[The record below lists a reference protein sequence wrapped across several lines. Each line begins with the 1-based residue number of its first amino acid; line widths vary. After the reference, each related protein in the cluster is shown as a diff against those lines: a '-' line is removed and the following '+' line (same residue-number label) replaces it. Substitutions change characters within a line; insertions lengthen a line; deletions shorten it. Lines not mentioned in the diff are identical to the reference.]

1 MSTTIRIKRTT
12 TAGDP
17 AILGDGVLAYSG
29 ADYTSVAG
37 GGRLYVG
44 LGVETGGDA
53 ASHIVIGGQFFTD
66 MLDHGKGILTANSAL
81 ITDAD
86 SKLDNIKIDNI
97 DINGNTI
104 SSTDV
109 NGNIVLSPQGTGSVS
124 LSDKRIINVADP
136 INAQDVVT
144 KAYLESEVN
153 LEYFQDDIAS
163 MITTGIQNGISVTYD
178 DSGNAI
184 NFDVNDFTVTLGGG
198 FLTGSVDI
206 TNLASATL
214 NATLVNDSVVLG
226 QHTSGEYV
234 ENLTAGTGVYITD
247 PTGESSNPTISIGQ
261 AVDVTS
267 NVTFADIHSTGNVQI
282 DGNLTIGGTSTIIN
296 AQNLAIS
303 DNMIYLNQG
312 VEATI
317 TNAVGDGT
325 NIVYTTDGHNYIVGM
340 SVSVYGI
347 DPASLAVSNVLITDV
362 NGDTFTVEGTSTD
375 TYVSGGLS
383 RAKSNANP
391 DLGWSAGRYDEITGY
406 GHTGIFRDAT
416 DSTFKFYDGYTPE
429 PDTDVF
435 IDTSHASFALAPI
448 AAANFIGPL
457 QGNADTA
464 TILQTARTIS
474 LSGDVVGSIS
484 FNGSQNVDISTVIQ
498 ANSVELGVDTF
509 GNYIATIADS
519 GNTDII
525 VNNSG
530 TETAAVTLGLTT
542 TGVVAGEYGSQTA
555 IPVITVDDRGR
566 ITDATTVTVATT
578 LGISDGSNQDLV
590 NLLTDELVFTGGVGL
605 TSTIT
610 NNTVTYDLDDTTV
623 VADTYGAANS
633 VGIFTVDAQGRLTY
647 ANTQII
653 DITSGQVNDFTEAVQ
668 DKIGE
673 AIALGTQSNIA
684 VTYQD
689 ITNSIDFAV
698 ETATYSTL
706 GVAKFSSS
714 NFTVAAGNVTV
725 TTVDG
730 GTY

>member
-1 MSTTIRIKRTT
+1 MSTTIRIKRTS

-17 AILGDGVLAYSG
+17 AVLGDGVLAYSG

-44 LGVETGGDA
+44 LGVETFGDA
-53 ASHIVIGGQFFTD
+53 ASHIVVGGQFFTD
-66 MLDHGKGILTANSAL
+66 MLDHGKGVLTANSAL
-81 ITDAD
+81 VTDAD

-109 NGNIVLSPQGTGSVS
+109 NGNIVLAPQGTGAVS

-136 INAQDVVT
+136 VNAQDVVT
-144 KAYLESEVN
+144 KSYLESEVN

-163 MITTGIQNGISVTYD
+163 MITTGTQNGISVTYD
-178 DSGNAI
+178 DTGNAI
-184 NFDVNDFTVTLGGG
+184 DFDVNDFTVTLGGG

-214 NATLVNDSVVLG
+214 NATLVNDSVILG

-261 AVDVTS
+261 AVDTTS
-267 NVTFADIHSTGNVQI
+267 NVTFADIYATGGLQI
-282 DGNLTIGGTSTIIN
+282 DGNLVVGGTSTTLS
-296 AQNLAIS
+296 ATNLSIT
-303 DNMIYLNQG
+303 DNMIMLNHA
-312 VEATI
+312 ELKNI
-317 TNAVGDGT
+317 SDAVGDGSD
-325 NIVYTTDGHNYIVGM
+325 VVFTTATKHGYLVGM
-340 SVSVYGI
+340 HAKVTGVS
-347 DPASLAVSNVLITDV
+347 PATFNATYDTITAVTDF
-362 NGDTFTVEGTSTD
+362 TFTVASTNTD
-375 TYVSGGLS
+375 TYVSGGTVRGQTS
-383 RAKSNANP
+383 SNP
-391 DLGWSAGRYDEITGY
+391 DVGFAAGYDDGTYANTGF
-406 GHTGIFRDAT
+406 FRDST
-416 DSTFKFYDGYTPE
+416 DGVYKIFDSYTLE
-429 PDTDVF
+429 PDISVF
-435 IDTSHASFALAPI
+435 IDTSHPSFALAPMQ
-448 AAANFIGPL
+448 ASNFIGPL

-464 TILQTARTIS
+464 TILATGRTIS
-474 LSGDVVGSIS
+474 LSGDVVGSVS
-484 FNGSQNVDISTVIQ
+484 FNGSQDVDISAVIQ

-509 GNYIATIADS
+509 GAYIATIADA
-519 GNTDII
+519 GNTNIV

-530 TETAAVTLGLTT
+530 AETAGVTLDLTD
-542 TGVVAGEYGSQTA
+542 TGVTAGSYGSQTA
-555 IPVITVDDRGR
+555 IPVITVDVKGR
-566 ITDATTVTVATT
+566 ITAASTVTVATT

-590 NLLTDELVFTGGVGL
+590 DLLVDELTFTGGVGL
-605 TSTIT
+605 TSTISD
-610 NNTVTYDLDDTTV
+610 NTVTYDLDDTTV
-623 VADTYGAANS
+623 IAGTYAAANS

-673 AIALGTQSNIA
+673 AITAGTQSNIA
-684 VTYQD
+684 VTYTD
-689 ITNSIDFAV
+689 LTNSIDFAV

-725 TTVDG
+725 TAVDG

>member
-1 MSTTIRIKRTT
+1 MSTTIRIKRTS

-17 AILGDGVLAYSG
+17 AVLGDGVLAYSG

-44 LGVETGGDA
+44 LGVETFGDA
-53 ASHIVIGGQFFTD
+53 ASHIVVGGQFFTD
-66 MLDHGKGILTANSAL
+66 MLDHGKGVLTANSAL
-81 ITDAD
+81 VTDAD

-109 NGNIVLSPQGTGSVS
+109 NGNIVLAPQGTGAVS

-136 INAQDVVT
+136 VNAQDVVT
-144 KAYLESEVN
+144 KSYLESEVN

-163 MITTGIQNGISVTYD
+163 MITTGTQNGISVTYD
-178 DSGNAI
+178 DTGNAI
-184 NFDVNDFTVTLGGG
+184 DFDVNDFTVTLGGG

-214 NATLVNDSVVLG
+214 NATLVNDSVILG

-261 AVDVTS
+261 AVDTTS
-267 NVTFADIHSTGNVQI
+267 NVTFADIYATGGLQI
-282 DGNLTIGGTSTIIN
+282 DGNLVVGGTSTTLS
-296 AQNLAIS
+296 ATNLSIT
-303 DNMIYLNQG
+303 DNMIMLNHA
-312 VEATI
+312 ELKNI
-317 TNAVGDGT
+317 SDAVGDGSD
-325 NIVYTTDGHNYIVGM
+325 VVFTTGTKHGYLVGM
-340 SVSVYGI
+340 HAKVTGVS
-347 DPASLAVSNVLITDV
+347 PATFNATYDTITAVTDF
-362 NGDTFTVEGTSTD
+362 TFTVASTNTD
-375 TYVSGGLS
+375 TYVSGGTVRGQTS
-383 RAKSNANP
+383 SNP
-391 DLGWSAGRYDEITGY
+391 DVGFAAGYDDGTYANTGF
-406 GHTGIFRDAT
+406 FRDST
-416 DSTFKFYDGYTPE
+416 DGVYKIFDSYTLE
-429 PDTDVF
+429 PDISVF
-435 IDTSHASFALAPI
+435 IDTSHPSFALAPMQ
-448 AAANFIGPL
+448 ASNFIGPL

-464 TILQTARTIS
+464 TILATGRTIS
-474 LSGDVVGSIS
+474 LSGDVVGSVS
-484 FNGSQNVDISTVIQ
+484 FNGSQDVDISAVIQ

-509 GNYIATIADS
+509 GAYIATIADA
-519 GNTDII
+519 GNTNIV

-530 TETAAVTLGLTT
+530 AETAGVTLDLTD
-542 TGVVAGEYGSQTA
+542 TGVTVGSYGSQTA
-555 IPVITVDDRGR
+555 IPVITVDVKGR
-566 ITDATTVTVATT
+566 ITAASTVTVATT

-590 NLLTDELVFTGGVGL
+590 DLLVDELTFTGGVGL
-605 TSTIT
+605 TSTISD
-610 NNTVTYDLDDTTV
+610 NTVTYDLDDTTV
-623 VADTYGAANS
+623 IAGTYAAANS

-673 AIALGTQSNIA
+673 AITAGTQSNIA
-684 VTYQD
+684 VTYTD
-689 ITNSIDFAV
+689 LTNSIDFAV

-725 TTVDG
+725 TAVDG

>member
-1 MSTTIRIKRTT
+1 MSTTIRIKRTS

-17 AILGDGVLAYSG
+17 AVLGDGVLAYSG

-44 LGVETGGDA
+44 LGVETFGDA
-53 ASHIVIGGQFFTD
+53 ASHIVVGGQFFTD
-66 MLDHGKGILTANSAL
+66 MLDHGKGVLTANSAL
-81 ITDAD
+81 VTDAD

-109 NGNIVLSPQGTGSVS
+109 NGNIVLAPQGTGSVS
-124 LSDKRIINVADP
+124 LSDKRIINVANP
-136 INAQDVVT
+136 VNAQDVVT
-144 KAYLESEVN
+144 KSYLESEVN

-163 MITTGIQNGISVTYD
+163 MITTGTQNGISVTYD
-178 DSGNAI
+178 DAGNAI
-184 NFDVNDFTVTLGGG
+184 DFDVNDFTVTLGGG

-214 NATLVNDSVVLG
+214 NATLVNDSVILG

-234 ENLTAGTGVYITD
+234 ENLTAGTGVYIAD

-261 AVDVTS
+261 AVDITS
-267 NVTFADIHSTGNVQI
+267 NVTFADIYSTGNVQI
-282 DGNLTIGGTSTIIN
+282 DGNLTIGGTSTVIN
-296 AQNLAIS
+296 AQNLSIA
-303 DNMIYLNQG
+303 DNMIYLNNPAA
-312 VEATI
+312 EALSG
-317 TNAVGDGT
+317 AVGDGT
-325 NIVYTTDGHNYIVGM
+325 DVVFTTATPHQYLVGM
-340 SVSVYGI
+340 HVKVEGVTPSSFDGTYVEI
-347 DPASLAVSNVLITDV
+347 TAVTS
-362 NGDTFTVEGTSTD
+362 DTFTVASTNTD
-375 TYVSGGLS
+375 TYVSGGS
-383 RAKSNANP
+383 ARGQTSANP
-391 DLGWSAGRYDEITGY
+391 DLGFVAGYDDGTY
-406 GHTGIFRDAT
+406 AHTGFFRDVSDGRFKVF
-416 DSTFKFYDGYTPE
+416 DSYIPE
-429 PDTDVF
+429 PDDDVF
-435 IDTSHASFALAPI
+435 IDTSHASFSLADLQ
-448 AAANFIGPL
+448 ADNFYGEL
-457 QGNADTA
+457 VGNASTA
-464 TILQTARTIS
+464 TILQTPRTIS
-474 LSGDVVGSIS
+474 LSGDVVGSVS
-484 FNGSQNVDISTVIQ
+484 FNGSQDVDISAVIQ

-509 GNYIATIADS
+509 GAYIATIADA
-519 GNTDII
+519 GNTNIV

-530 TETAAVTLGLTT
+530 AETAAVTLDLTDS
-542 TGVVAGEYGSQTA
+542 GVTAGSYGSQTA
-555 IPVITVDDRGR
+555 IPVFTVDVKGR
-566 ITDATTVTVATT
+566 ITAASTVTVATT

-590 NLLTDELVFTGGVGL
+590 DLLVDELTFTGGVGL

-610 NNTVTYDLDDTTV
+610 DNTVTYDLDDTTV

-633 VGIFTVDAQGRLTY
+633 VAVFTVDAQGRLTY

-673 AIALGTQSNIA
+673 AITAGTQSNIA
-684 VTYQD
+684 VTYTD
-689 ITNSIDFAV
+689 LTNSIDFAV

>member
-1 MSTTIRIKRTT
+1 MSTTIRIKRTS

-17 AILGDGVLAYSG
+17 SVLGDGVLAYSG

-44 LGVETGGDA
+44 LGVETFGDA
-53 ASHIVIGGQFFTD
+53 ASHIVVGGQFFTD
-66 MLDHGKGILTANSAL
+66 MLDHGKGVLTANSAL
-81 ITDAD
+81 VTDAD

-109 NGNIVLSPQGTGSVS
+109 NGNIVLAPQGTGAVS
-124 LSDKRIINVADP
+124 LSDKRIINVANP
-136 INAQDVVT
+136 VNAQDVVT
-144 KAYLESEVN
+144 NSYLESEVN

-163 MITTGIQNGISVTYD
+163 MITTGTQNGISVTYD
-178 DSGNAI
+178 DAGNAI
-184 NFDVNDFTVTLGGG
+184 DFDVNDFTVTLGGG

-214 NATLVNDSVVLG
+214 NATLVNDSVILG

-234 ENLTAGTGVYITD
+234 ENLTAGTGVYIAD

-261 AVDVTS
+261 AVDITS
-267 NVTFADIHSTGNVQI
+267 NVTFADIYATGSMQI
-282 DGNLTIGGTSTIIN
+282 DGNLVVGGTSTTLS
-296 AQNLAIS
+296 ATNLSIT
-303 DNMIYLNQG
+303 DNMIMLNH
-312 VEATI
+312 AALKNI
-317 TNAVGDGT
+317 SDAVGDGSD
-325 NIVYTTDGHNYIVGM
+325 VVFTTATKHGYLVGM
-340 SVSVYGI
+340 HAKVTGVS
-347 DPASLAVSNVLITDV
+347 PATFNATYDTITAVTDF
-362 NGDTFTVEGTSTD
+362 TFTVASTNTD
-375 TYVSGGLS
+375 TYVSGGTARGQTS
-383 RAKSNANP
+383 SNP
-391 DLGWSAGRYDEITGY
+391 DVGFAAGYDDGTYANTGF
-406 GHTGIFRDAT
+406 FRDST
-416 DSTFKFYDGYTPE
+416 DGVYKIFDSYTLE
-429 PDTDVF
+429 PDISVF
-435 IDTSHASFALAPI
+435 IDTSHSSFALAPMQ
-448 AAANFIGPL
+448 ASNFIGPL

-464 TILQTARTIS
+464 TILATGRTIS
-474 LSGDVVGSIS
+474 LSGDVVGSVS
-484 FNGSQNVDISTVIQ
+484 FNGSQDVDISAVIQ

-509 GNYIATIADS
+509 GAYIATIADA
-519 GNTDII
+519 GNTNIV

-530 TETAAVTLGLTT
+530 AETAAVTLDLTDS
-542 TGVVAGEYGSQTA
+542 GVTAGSYGSQTA
-555 IPVITVDDRGR
+555 IPVITVDVKGR
-566 ITDATTVTVATT
+566 ITAASTVTVATT

-590 NLLTDELVFTGGVGL
+590 DLLVDELTFTGGVGL

-610 NNTVTYDLDDTTV
+610 DNTVTYDLDDTTV

-633 VGIFTVDAQGRLTY
+633 VAVFTVDAQGRLTY
-647 ANTQII
+647 ANTQSI

-673 AIALGTQSNIA
+673 AITAGTQSNIA
-684 VTYQD
+684 VTYTD
-689 ITNSIDFAV
+689 LTNSIDFAV

>member
-1 MSTTIRIKRTT
+1 MSTTIRIKRTS

-17 AILGDGVLAYSG
+17 AVLGDGVLAYSG

-44 LGVETGGDA
+44 LGVETFGDA
-53 ASHIVIGGQFFTD
+53 ASHIVVGGQFFTD
-66 MLDHGKGILTANSAL
+66 MLDHGKGVLTANSAL
-81 ITDAD
+81 VTDAD

-109 NGNIVLSPQGTGSVS
+109 NGNIVLAPQGTGAVS

-136 INAQDVVT
+136 VNAQDVVT
-144 KAYLESEVN
+144 KSYLESEVN

-163 MITTGIQNGISVTYD
+163 MITTGTQNGISVTYD
-178 DSGNAI
+178 DTGNAI
-184 NFDVNDFTVTLGGG
+184 DFDVNDFTVTLGGG

-214 NATLVNDSVVLG
+214 NATLVNDSVILG

-234 ENLTAGTGVYITD
+234 ENLTAGTGVYIAD

-261 AVDVTS
+261 AVDITS
-267 NVTFADIHSTGNVQI
+267 NVTFADVYSTGNVQI
-282 DGNLTIGGTSTIIN
+282 DGNLTIGGTSTVIS
-296 AQNLAIS
+296 ASNLSIADNLIFLNNPLQRDVS
-303 DNMIYLNQG
+303 D
-312 VEATI
+312 
-317 TNAVGDGT
+317 AVGDGT
-325 NIVYTTDGHNYIVGM
+325 FVTYTTTENHGYLVGM
-340 SVSVYGI
+340 HAKIENINPPSFNGLFTEI
-347 DPASLAVSNVLITDV
+347 TAVTA
-362 NGDTFTVEGTSTD
+362 DTFTVASIVTD
-375 TYVSGGLS
+375 TYVSGGTARGQTS
-383 RAKSNANP
+383 SNP
-391 DLGWSAGRYDEITGY
+391 DLGWVAGYDDGTY
-406 GHTGIFRDAT
+406 AHTGFFRDAT
-416 DSTFKFYDGYTPE
+416 DGRYKIFDGYTPE
-429 PDTDVF
+429 ADQDVF
-435 IDTSHASFALAPI
+435 IDTAHASFSLADLQ
-448 AAANFIGPL
+448 ADNFYGELI
-457 QGNADTA
+457 GNASTA
-464 TILQTARTIS
+464 TILQTPRTIS
-474 LSGDVVGSIS
+474 LSGDVVGSVS
-484 FNGSQNVDISTVIQ
+484 FNGSQDVDISAVIQ

-509 GNYIATIADS
+509 GAYIATIADA
-519 GNTDII
+519 GNTNIV

-530 TETAAVTLGLTT
+530 AETAAVTLDLTDS
-542 TGVVAGEYGSQTA
+542 GVTAGSYGSQTA
-555 IPVITVDDRGR
+555 IPVFTVDVKGR
-566 ITDATTVTVATT
+566 ITAASTVTVATT

-590 NLLTDELVFTGGVGL
+590 DLLVDELTFTGGVGL
-605 TSTIT
+605 TSTISD
-610 NNTVTYDLDDTTV
+610 NTVTYDLDDTTV
-623 VADTYGAANS
+623 AADTYGAANS
-633 VGIFTVDAQGRLTY
+633 VAVFTVDAQGRLTY

-673 AIALGTQSNIA
+673 AITAGTQSNIA
-684 VTYQD
+684 VTYTD
-689 ITNSIDFAV
+689 LTNSIDFAV

>member
-1 MSTTIRIKRTT
+1 MSTTIRIKRTS

-17 AILGDGVLAYSG
+17 AVLGDGVLAYSG

-44 LGVETGGDA
+44 LGVETFGDA
-53 ASHIVIGGQFFTD
+53 ASHIVVGGQFFTD
-66 MLDHGKGILTANSAL
+66 MLDHGKGVLTANSAL
-81 ITDAD
+81 VTDAD

-109 NGNIVLSPQGTGSVS
+109 NGNIVLAPQGTGAVS

-136 INAQDVVT
+136 VNAQDVVT
-144 KAYLESEVN
+144 KSYLESEVN

-163 MITTGIQNGISVTYD
+163 MITTGTQNGISVTYD
-178 DSGNAI
+178 DTGNAI
-184 NFDVNDFTVTLGGG
+184 DFDVNDFTVTLGGG

-214 NATLVNDSVVLG
+214 NATLVNDSVILG

-234 ENLTAGTGVYITD
+234 ENLTAGTGVYIAD

-261 AVDVTS
+261 AVDITS
-267 NVTFADIHSTGNVQI
+267 NVTFADVYSTGNVQI
-282 DGNLTIGGTSTIIN
+282 DGNLTIGGTSTVIS
-296 AQNLAIS
+296 ASNLSIADNLIFLNNPLQRDVS
-303 DNMIYLNQG
+303 D
-312 VEATI
+312 
-317 TNAVGDGT
+317 AVGDGT
-325 NIVYTTDGHNYIVGM
+325 FVTYTTTENHGYLVGM
-340 SVSVYGI
+340 HAKIENINPPSFNGLFTEI
-347 DPASLAVSNVLITDV
+347 TAVTA
-362 NGDTFTVEGTSTD
+362 DTFTVASIVTD
-375 TYVSGGLS
+375 TYVSGGTARGQTS
-383 RAKSNANP
+383 SNP
-391 DLGWSAGRYDEITGY
+391 DLGWVAGYDDGTY
-406 GHTGIFRDAT
+406 AHTGFFRDAT
-416 DSTFKFYDGYTPE
+416 DGRYKIFDGYTPE
-429 PDTDVF
+429 ADEDVF
-435 IDTSHASFALAPI
+435 ID
-448 AAANFIGPL
+448 
-457 QGNADTA
+457 
-464 TILQTARTIS
+464 
-474 LSGDVVGSIS
+474 
-484 FNGSQNVDISTVIQ
+484 NGSQDVDISAVIQ

-509 GNYIATIADS
+509 GAYIATIADA
-519 GNTDII
+519 GNTNIV

-530 TETAAVTLGLTT
+530 AETAAVTLDLTDS
-542 TGVVAGEYGSQTA
+542 GVTAGSYGSQTA
-555 IPVITVDDRGR
+555 IPVFTVDVKGR
-566 ITDATTVTVATT
+566 ITAASTVTVATT

-590 NLLTDELVFTGGVGL
+590 DLLVDELTFTGGVGL
-605 TSTIT
+605 TSTISD
-610 NNTVTYDLDDTTV
+610 NTVTYDLDDTTV
-623 VADTYGAANS
+623 AADTYGAANS
-633 VGIFTVDAQGRLTY
+633 VAVFTVDAQGRLTY

-673 AIALGTQSNIA
+673 AITAGTQSNIA
-684 VTYQD
+684 VTYTD
-689 ITNSIDFAV
+689 LTNSIDFAV

>member
-1 MSTTIRIKRTT
+1 
-12 TAGDP
+12 
-17 AILGDGVLAYSG
+17 
-29 ADYTSVAG
+29 
-37 GGRLYVG
+37 
-44 LGVETGGDA
+44 
-53 ASHIVIGGQFFTD
+53 
-66 MLDHGKGILTANSAL
+66 
-81 ITDAD
+81 
-86 SKLDNIKIDNI
+86 
-97 DINGNTI
+97 
-104 SSTDV
+104 
-109 NGNIVLSPQGTGSVS
+109 
-124 LSDKRIINVADP
+124 
-136 INAQDVVT
+136 
-144 KAYLESEVN
+144 
-153 LEYFQDDIAS
+153 
-163 MITTGIQNGISVTYD
+163 
-178 DSGNAI
+178 
-184 NFDVNDFTVTLGGG
+184 
-198 FLTGSVDI
+198 
-206 TNLASATL
+206 
-214 NATLVNDSVVLG
+214 
-226 QHTSGEYV
+226 
-234 ENLTAGTGVYITD
+234 
-247 PTGESSNPTISIGQ
+247 
-261 AVDVTS
+261 
-267 NVTFADIHSTGNVQI
+267 
-282 DGNLTIGGTSTIIN
+282 
-296 AQNLAIS
+296 
-303 DNMIYLNQG
+303 MIYLNQG
-312 VEATI
+312 IEATI

-362 NGDTFTVEGTSTD
+362 DGDTFTVEGTSTD

-464 TILQTARTIS
+464 TILQTPRTIS
-474 LSGDVVGSIS
+474 LSGDVVGSVS
-484 FNGSQNVDISTVIQ
+484 FNGSQDVDISAVIQ

-509 GNYIATIADS
+509 GAYIATIADA
-519 GNTDII
+519 GNTNIV

-530 TETAAVTLGLTT
+530 AETAAVTLDLTDS
-542 TGVVAGEYGSQTA
+542 GVTAGSYGSQTA
-555 IPVITVDDRGR
+555 IPVLTVDVKGR
-566 ITDATTVTVATT
+566 ITTASTVTVATT
-578 LGISDGSNQDLV
+578 LGISDGANQDLV
-590 NLLTDELVFTGGVGL
+590 DLLTDELVFTGGVGL

-610 NNTVTYDLDDTTV
+610 DNTVTYDLDDTTV

-633 VGIFTVDAQGRLTY
+633 VAVFTVDAQGRLTY

-673 AIALGTQSNIA
+673 AITAGTQSNIA
-684 VTYQD
+684 VTYTD
-689 ITNSIDFAV
+689 LTNSIDFAV